1 MVKVYQY
8 DLAAEES
15 YSNSK
20 FDVSLKINTILRN
33 K

>member
-20 FDVSLKINTILRN
+20 FDVSSKINIYF
-33 K
+33 